1 MLGSLRWV
9 GPDRISLSTKDL
21 YLWQHTRTENEVW
34 AHGSWGELRSYT
46 NPASP
51 TNRGLVQEKLDRK
64 KKKKHQEKGEEPKK
78 AGQLPVPGPG
88 QAAKASDYLL
98 QP

>member
-1 MLGSLRWV
+1 MGPRELGGTEILYKPCISNKQGA
-9 GPDRISLSTKDL
+9 GP
-21 YLWQHTRTENEVW
+21 
-34 AHGSWGELRSYT
+34 GEAR
-46 NPASP
+46 
-51 TNRGLVQEKLDRK
+51 QEK

-88 QAAKASDYLL
+88 QAAQASDYLL